1 MTDADDAGDKPKS
14 LIELDRFVQANIAA
28 ATLGVSPAGMAL
40 SFADWA
46 LHLMASPGSQL
57 HLLQKTQRKLASL
70 GSLLAYDNPWSPV
83 PPVIAPLVNDP
94 RFSNE
99 AWRRW
104 PFDIYHQAFLLAQ
117 QWLHVAT
124 DHVPGARRHSL
135 DVVNFTTRQML
146 DVISPSNF
154 VATNPEVLAETIRTG
169 GYNFLRGFT
178 NLQRDIADAFAS
190 KATQRNDFLPGR
202 DVAVTPGKIVLK
214 NRLIELIRYDPV
226 TPDVSE
232 APLLIVPAWIMKYYI
247 LDLSPENSLIRHL
260 VAQGRTVF
268 AISWHNPDESD
279 RDLSM
284 EDYRRLGVMAAFD
297 AISEICPNAPIDALG
312 YCLGGTLLTI
322 AAAAMARDGD
332 KRLRSLILLAAQ
344 VDFSEPGELSLFIDD
359 SEVNFIQ
366 SMMWRHG
373 YLDTRQMAGA
383 FQLLRSNDLI
393 WSRMVR
399 AYLLGEE
406 SAPSDL
412 MAWNA
417 DATRMPYRMHTEY
430 LRKLFLSNDLSGGR
444 FLVDGRPVALSDIA
458 IPIFAVGTERDHVAP
473 WRSAYKIGLFASSE
487 VTFALT
493 SGGHNVGIVNPPGI
507 PNRHYRIGTLH
518 AGAPFVDPDT
528 WLTAA
533 EQRDGSW
540 WTALDEWLEA
550 RGGAKVPPPAPSKG
564 LAAAPGAY
572 VFET

>member
-1 MTDADDAGDKPKS
+1 MADSPENGDKPRS
-14 LIELDRFVQANIAA
+14 LIELDRFVQANVAA
-28 ATLGVSPAGMAL
+28 ATLGVSPAALGL

-46 LHLMASPGSQL
+46 LHLAGAPGTQL

-70 GSLLAYDNPWSPV
+70 FSLLAYDNPWSPA
-83 PPVIAPLVNDP
+83 PPVIEPLAGDS
-94 RFSNE
+94 RFRDE

-104 PFDIYHQAFLLAQ
+104 PFDVYYQAFLLTQ

-135 DVVNFTTRQML
+135 DVVNFATRQML
-146 DVISPSNF
+146 DVFSPSNF
-154 VATNPEVLAETIRTG
+154 VLTNPEVLAETIRTG
-169 GYNFLRGFT
+169 GYNFLRGFN
-178 NLQRDIADAFAS
+178 NLQKDIAAAGAGGTTKSD
-190 KATQRNDFLPGR
+190 DFVPGK
-202 DVAVTPGKIVLK
+202 DVAVTPGKIVFK

-226 TPDVSE
+226 TPSVNE

-247 LDLSPENSLIRHL
+247 LDLSPGNSLVRHL

-297 AISEICPNAPIDALG
+297 EISRICPDAPIDALG

-344 VDFSEPGELSLFIDD
+344 ADFSEPGELSLFIDD

-366 SMMWRHG
+366 SMMWRRG

-399 AYLLGEE
+399 AYLLGED
-406 SAPSDL
+406 APPSDL

-430 LRKLFLSNDLSGGR
+430 LRKLFLDNDLSGGR
-444 FLVDGRPVALSDIA
+444 FLVDGRPVALSDISV
-458 IPIFAVGTERDHVAP
+458 PIFAVGTERDHVAP
-473 WRSAYKIGLFASSE
+473 WRSAYKIGLFATSE

-493 SGGHNVGIVNPPGI
+493 SGGHNVGIVNPPGV
-507 PNRHYRIGTLH
+507 PKRHYRIGVLP

-528 WLTAA
+528 WYESA

-540 WTALDEWLEA
+540 WTALDEWLAA
-550 RGGAKVPPPAPSKG
+550 RGGAAVPPPAPSEG
-564 LAAAPGAY
+564 LAAAPGSY
-572 VFET
+572 VLET